1 MKRIIL
7 FIVPL
12 LSLGL
17 LLLPIS
23 GCVGLKESPALTV
36 ELTLSID
43 YGPAQE
49 IEGIDNESYELEM
62 PGDSTLWEAIN
73 EVADVEVT
81 DYGELGYFI
90 DAINGVGS
98 DVTVSGCYWIWCH
111 INGEEEQGA
120 TGASG
125 YELKQGDHILWR
137 YEIHE

>member
-7 FIVPL
+7 FVVPF
-12 LSLGL
+12 LSLAL

-23 GCVGLKESPALTV
+23 GCVGEV
-36 ELTLSID
+36 ELTISID
-43 YGPAQE
+43 YGPAQGM
-49 IEGIDNESYELEM
+49 EGIDESYDLEM
-62 PGDSTLWEAIN
+62 TADSTLWDAIN
-73 EVADVEVT
+73 EIAEVEAT

-98 DVTVSGCYWIWCH
+98 DITVSDCYWIWYH
-111 INGEEEQGA
+111 KNDGEELGA
-120 TGASG
+120 TGAKG

>member
-7 FIVPL
+7 FVVPF
-12 LSLGL
+12 LSLAL

-23 GCVGLKESPALTV
+23 GCVGEDGSSALTV

-43 YGPAQE
+43 YGPAQGE
-49 IEGIDNESYELEM
+49 EGIDEFYELEM
-62 PGDSTLWEAIN
+62 TGDSTLWDAIN
-73 EVADVEVT
+73 EVAEVEAT
-81 DYGELGYFI
+81 DYGELGHFI

-98 DVTVSGCYWIWCH
+98 DVTVSDCYWIWYH

-125 YELKQGDHILWR
+125 YELEQGDHILWR